1 VYFKICGIKEIETIK
16 CCIKNNVKF
25 FGLIFYNKS
34 PRYISLKEALNLV
47 NFSKNKNIKPV
58 GVFVNEDLDIVENAL
73 KKLNLKYIQLH
84 GNEDDFYISKIKEN
98 YKIKIIKSIS
108 LSSNKDLFKIE
119 EYKQVDF
126 FLFDYKPKNNE
137 LPGGNAKSFDW
148 KIIHNFRINKPWF
161 ISGGINKENIKK
173 IKNFANP
180 DGIDL
185 SSGVEESPGVKNIE
199 MINSFFKKYHE

>member
-1 VYFKICGIKEIETIK
+1 MYFKICGIKEIETIK

>member
-1 VYFKICGIKEIETIK
+1 MYFKICGIKEIETIK

-73 KKLNLKYIQLH
+73 KKLNLKYMQLH